1 MYPFAQSGA
10 DLRQEA
16 WILGGAMTSAV
27 ERHSAATDSLSVL
40 GSWLARACAV
50 TVAGIIVVL
59 SPQPAAAV
67 PSYARQTGQPCATCH
82 NGAFPQLTPFGRQF
96 KLNGYTAGGT
106 RCRDSERVEVT
117 VGEPFQIPLSVML
130 VPTFTHIQKELS
142 SEPTNRK
149 GELNGLKTN
158 DNFMMQDMSVFY
170 GGQIYC
176 HLGAFIQATY
186 DRNDQAFFLDNT
198 DIRYAN
204 KRNVAG
210 IDVVYGATVNN
221 NPTVEDPWNTSP
233 AWRIPG
239 GGSITSVFAPG
250 PPTPLIENLGGIVGG
265 GGAYIFANNM
275 FYALVADYAT
285 LDKRTLQF
293 LGEGPPSIKFV
304 GPAPYWR
311 LAIEKNWGNYSLMF
325 GTFGMHA
332 NLVPDVTMV
341 SPTDKITDVGFD
353 AQFQYLN
360 DVHFFTGRISQISE
374 WERLDG
380 SVFNG
385 TAANLTNHLSEFN
398 ISGTYVYDAR
408 YSVTLGYFS
417 TRGSTDLDPLTGA
430 SYFGTF
436 NGSPNTRGEVVD
448 IGYSPWSR
456 GGPPGY
462 PWINMRLGLQ
472 YWHYDKLNGATTNY
486 DGAGRNA
493 KDDNTTLLYAWTAF

>member
-1 MYPFAQSGA
+1 MASGDDIRPA
-10 DLRQEA
+10 GTNLSA
-16 WILGGAMTSAV
+16 VYAFGGACA
-27 ERHSAATDSLSVL
+27 
-40 GSWLARACAV
+40 LA
-50 TVAGIIVVL
+50 L
-59 SPQPAAAV
+59 AAAV
-67 PSYARQTGQPCATCH
+67 ALSSPPASALPSYARQTGQPCATCH

-106 RCRDSERVEVT
+106 RCHDSERVATGSE
-117 VGEPFQIPLSVML
+117 FQIPLSVMA
-130 VPTFTHIQKELS
+130 VPTFTHTQKDLADL
-142 SEPTNRK
+142 PLNRK
-149 GELNGLKTN
+149 GEPNGLRAN

-176 HLGAFIQATY
+176 QLGAFVQATY

-204 KRNVAG
+204 KTKVG
-210 IDVVYGATVNN
+210 GVDLLYGVTVNN
-221 NPTVEDPWNTSP
+221 NPTVEDPWNTTP

-239 GGSITSVFAPG
+239 GGSITSAFAPG

-285 LDKRTLQF
+285 LDKRTLQM

-311 LAIEKNWGNYSLMF
+311 LALEKNWGNYSLMF

-332 NLVPDVTMV
+332 NLIPDVTTV
-341 SPTDKITDVGFD
+341 SPTDKLTDVGFD

-360 DVHFFTGRISQISE
+360 DRHFLTARVSHTYE
-374 WERLDG
+374 WERLEG
-380 SVFNG
+380 SVSNG
-385 TAANLTNHLSEFN
+385 AAANLKNYLSSFN
-398 ISGTYVYDAR
+398 LSATYSYDAK
-408 YSVTLGYFS
+408 YTVTVGYFY
-417 TRGSTDLDPLTGA
+417 TRGSTDLDPVTGA
-430 SYFGTF
+430 SYFGTS
-436 NGSPNTRGEVVD
+436 NGSPNTVGEVVD
-448 IGYSPWSR
+448 LGYSPWSR

-462 PWINMRLGLQ
+462 PWINMRLGVQ
-472 YWHYDKLNGATTNY
+472 FWHYEKLNGATNNY

-493 KDDNTTLLYAWTAF
+493 KDDNTALLYAWTAF